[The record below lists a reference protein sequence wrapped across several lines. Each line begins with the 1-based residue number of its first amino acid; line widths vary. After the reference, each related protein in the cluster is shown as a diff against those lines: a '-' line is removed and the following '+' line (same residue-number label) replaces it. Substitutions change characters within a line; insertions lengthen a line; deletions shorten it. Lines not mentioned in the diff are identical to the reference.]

1 MSPKNQVHN
10 SQNTNDDIEETLAK
24 VAAMQIAK
32 RELDIYDA
40 ACEENYDLR
49 QIPNYQAMKESLAAE
64 LAKAE
69 KRHRAKRWFNGASRL
84 VACLALASVLTT
96 VVLYVTV
103 DAARNT
109 INNFFLELHDGY
121 AILHGD
127 EEPIKDTAPLPK
139 NWTGPVTPEWVPDRF
154 TCVTGSEMQFS
165 SSLVYMTDDSTETLL
180 IASWDAEES
189 PLIDSEDMYL
199 NRTLVVQ
206 GASASLY
213 TKAETGQLFLA
224 LTLNDCAVQICGNVS
239 EQEIIEVAEN
249 LKVN

>member
-10 SQNTNDDIEETLAK
+10 SQNMNDDIEETLAK

-64 LAKAE
+64 LTKAE

-96 VVLYVTV
+96 GVLYVTV

-121 AILHGD
+121 TILHGD
-127 EEPIKDTAPLPK
+127 KELVKDTAPLPE
-139 NWTGPVTPEWVPDRF
+139 NWTGPVTPGWVPDRF
-154 TCVTGSEMQFS
+154 TSVAGMEMHHSSELSYTTSEKDQI
-165 SSLVYMTDDSTETLL
+165 LL
-180 IASWDAEES
+180 ISVWSANES
-189 PLIDSEDMYL
+189 PVIDSEDMYL
-199 NRTLVVQ
+199 NRTLLVQ
-206 GASASLY
+206 GTEASLY
-213 TKAETGQLFLA
+213 TKSETEQLY
-224 LTLNDCAVQICGNVS
+224 LTFTVNDHSIQICGNVS
-239 EQEIIEVAEN
+239 EQEIVEIAEN
-249 LKVN
+249 IKFN

>member
-64 LAKAE
+64 LTKAE

-96 VVLYVTV
+96 GVLYVTV

-127 EEPIKDTAPLPK
+127 EELNGSRAPLPE
-139 NWTGPVTPEWVPDRF
+139 NWAGQFTPYWVPDKF
-154 TCVTGSEMQFS
+154 SNVTGTEMEFT
-165 SSLVYMTDDSTETLL
+165 SSLVYTTDNSAEMLL
-180 IASWDAEES
+180 ITAWSAEES
-189 PLIDSEDMYL
+189 PSIDREDMVFRRAIL
-199 NRTLVVQ
+199 VQ
-206 GASASLY
+206 GVEASLY
-213 TKAETGQLFLA
+213 IKTETDQLYLDFA
-224 LTLNDCAVQICGNVS
+224 KNDYVVQICGDVT
-239 EQEIIEVAEN
+239 EQEIVKVAEN
-249 LKVN
+249 LDF